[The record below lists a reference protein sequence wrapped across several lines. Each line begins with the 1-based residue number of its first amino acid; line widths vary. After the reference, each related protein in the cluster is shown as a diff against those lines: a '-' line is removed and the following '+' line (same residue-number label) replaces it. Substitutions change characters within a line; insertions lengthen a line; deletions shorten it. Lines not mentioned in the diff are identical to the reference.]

1 MRHMERDLTDLPLR
15 SGEPA
20 EQEREHEGEP
30 GRTEAESSRPSAER
44 GGEAVP
50 VAPPRRE
57 PRPARGT
64 GDRVL
69 AVVAVF
75 AVLAGLTWGG
85 PGNWMWRNGLWALF
99 AVGCAVT
106 QLVSLL
112 GSGAGKAW
120 RVAAVATAGLA
131 AFWLLVVLPSIGSNA
146 GFLLTV
152 GAAAAG
158 GALWLAPGRPR

>member
-1 MRHMERDLTDLPLR
+1 MDRELTDLPLR
-15 SGEPA
+15 DGEPA
-20 EQEREHEGEP
+20 EADRERKRTGTEPRRPATEHEDAP
-30 GRTEAESSRPSAER
+30 T
-44 GGEAVP
+44 P
-50 VAPPRRE
+50 VTVPPRESRQ
-57 PRPARGT
+57 ARGT

-99 AVGCAVT
+99 AIGCAIT

-112 GSGAGKAW
+112 GSGTGKAW

>member
-1 MRHMERDLTDLPLR
+1 MERKLTDLPLR
-15 SGEPA
+15 GGEPA
-20 EQEREHEGEP
+20 EPKEEGERE
-30 GRTEAESSRPSAER
+30 RTETESLPPFVDRD
-44 GGEAVP
+44 GEAPP
-50 VAPPRRE
+50 VAVPRRRA
-57 PRPARGT
+57 RPARGA
-64 GDRVL
+64 GDRAL
-69 AVVAVF
+69 AAVAAF

-85 PGNWMWRNGLWALF
+85 PERWMWGYALWALF
-99 AVGCAVT
+99 AAGCAFT

-131 AFWLLVVLPSIGSNA
+131 AFWLLVVLPSIGTNA

-152 GAAAAG
+152 GSAAAG

>member
-20 EQEREHEGEP
+20 EPEREGERE
-30 GRTEAESSRPSAER
+30 RTETESPRPSAER
-44 GGEAVP
+44 GGEA
-50 VAPPRRE
+50 APIAASRR
-57 PRPARGT
+57 RAKPARGA

-99 AVGCAVT
+99 AVGCALT

-112 GSGAGKAW
+112 GSGTGKAW
-120 RVAAVATAGLA
+120 QVAAVASAGLA
-131 AFWLLVVLPSIGSNA
+131 AFWLLVVLPAIGSNA

>member
-1 MRHMERDLTDLPLR
+1 MSEELTDLPLR
-15 SGEPA
+15 SGEPTEA
-20 EQEREHEGEP
+20 DDERERTGTEPRRPGED
-30 GRTEAESSRPSAER
+30 
-44 GGEAVP
+44 GGEASTP
-50 VAPPRRE
+50 VIPPRRE
-57 PRPARGT
+57 ARPGRGA

-85 PGNWMWRNGLWALF
+85 PGSWMWRNGLWALF
-99 AVGCAVT
+99 AVGCAIT

-120 RVAAVATAGLA
+120 QVAAVATAGLA
-131 AFWLLVVLPSIGSNA
+131 AFWLLVVLPAIGSNA